1 VLRITLVKVVGD
13 GQMTLPAEAREA
25 LQVHEGAYVQAEVVE
40 NGVMLT
46 RAAAPDR
53 ARGWD
58 RVMAI
63 VNRPKWRGPG
73 PEPSGEE
80 LLEEAVEEIHAMRA
94 EDTGHRSCCD

>member
-1 VLRITLVKVVGD
+1 MTLVKVVGD

-25 LQVHEGAYVQAEVVE
+25 LQVNGDAYLEAEVVE

-53 ARGWD
+53 ARAWD

-63 VNRPKWRGPG
+63 VSRPKWRGPG
-73 PEPSGEE
+73 PEPSDEE

-94 EDTGHRSCCD
+94 GHDQSGR